1 MRSVSV
7 PERRRLPLVDRQT
20 LDRLQDHLDHPT
32 AVRSFVLDFVQAWD
46 ERYLRLSTDIEQ
58 RNSVSAL
65 DAILSIKTT
74 STMVG
79 AVRLAQLA
87 SGIEDL
93 IRVDEFSAAA
103 ELLPRL
109 NSCALRTTDELL
121 LGGEASGDGETDG

>member
-1 MRSVSV
+1 MRAVTV

-20 LDRLQDHLDHPT
+20 LDRLEDQLDDPT

-46 ERYLRLSTDIEQ
+46 ERYLRLSTDIQ
-58 RNSVSAL
+58 QHSSVGAL

-121 LGGEASGDGETDG
+121 LGGKASDDESDG

>member
-1 MRSVSV
+1 MTV

-20 LDRLQDHLDHPT
+20 LDRLEDHLDHPT

-58 RNSVSAL
+58 RSSVGAL

-87 SGIEDL
+87 SGVEDL

-103 ELLPRL
+103 EMLPRL
-109 NSCALRTTDELL
+109 NSCALRTTEELI
-121 LGGEASGDGETDG
+121 LGEEMAIEEGVPE